1 MSHDPTEPMRRSE
14 VNRINTAVE
23 SSDEDAERA
32 RLEAEY
38 GQVWDTKQ
46 FQEDFAE
53 PGIAT
58 PSTEIQYTLLP
69 KLSQDVP
76 YVVVTRKAD
85 SVVGSLELQHN
96 PRYYFNFT
104 EK

>member
-1 MSHDPTEPMRRSE
+1 MSHDPTETIRRSE

-23 SSDEDAERA
+23 SSDEDAERT

-46 FQEDFAE
+46 LQEDFAVT
-53 PGIAT
+53 GFAA
-58 PSTEIQYTLLP
+58 
-69 KLSQDVP
+69 P
-76 YVVVTRKAD
+76 YVVVTRKTD
-85 SVVGSLELQHN
+85 SVVGSLEFQHS

-104 EK
+104 EN

>member
-1 MSHDPTEPMRRSE
+1 MSHDPTETIRRSE

-46 FQEDFAE
+46 LQEDFAVT
-53 PGIAT
+53 GFGA
-58 PSTEIQYTLLP
+58 
-69 KLSQDVP
+69 P
-76 YVVVTRKAD
+76 YVVVTRKTD
-85 SVVGSLELQHN
+85 SVVGSLEFQHS

-104 EK
+104 EN